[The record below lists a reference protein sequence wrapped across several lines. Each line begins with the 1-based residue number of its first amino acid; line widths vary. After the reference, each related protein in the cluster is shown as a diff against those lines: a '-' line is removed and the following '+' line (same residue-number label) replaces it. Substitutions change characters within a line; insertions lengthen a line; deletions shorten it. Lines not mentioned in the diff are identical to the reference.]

1 VIIVVVAMG
10 TSLVADAEVT
20 AVAALVQ
27 VRTVVMI
34 AIADITEIERAIWR
48 KAAAKWKEVV
58 KVDLRRENYLALVG
72 KTLNE
77 LHLLSF
83 QSLQ

>member
-1 VIIVVVAMG
+1 MG

-34 AIADITEIERAIWR
+34 AIADITEIERAI
-48 KAAAKWKEVV
+48 
-58 KVDLRRENYLALVG
+58 
-72 KTLNE
+72 
-77 LHLLSF
+77 
-83 QSLQ
+83 